1 MHPVHELKALDAR
14 AALKSFPEFPSNR
27 IHSPTA
33 SATPAFTLGPT
44 YSAADLIS
52 NSKTPSIKDA
62 EDNAFTPITTPYENS
77 FASRLYGFVGTT
89 GIFTTSS
96 YGQRNLLYCDWDNK
110 PPWVV
115 LLEDIHA
122 HYRVKGYL
130 QPNCGFA
137 SSIHARIRETIDS
150 TSYIAA
156 SIHYVGLQRWH
167 LNQVYDLLETVF
179 WPGIDGM
186 RDFFEVNGVY
196 SHRLK

>member
-1 MHPVHELKALDAR
+1 MHAVHELEALDAR
-14 AALKSFPEFPSNR
+14 AALKSFPESHSKR
-27 IHSPTA
+27 IHSTTG
-33 SATPAFTLGPT
+33 SATPASTLGPT

-62 EDNAFTPITTPYENS
+62 EDSAFTPVTTPYENS
-77 FASRLYGFVGTT
+77 FASRLYGFAGTT
-89 GIFTTSS
+89 GIFATSS
-96 YGQRNLLYCDWDNK
+96 YGQRNLLFCDWDNK

-122 HYRVKGYL
+122 H
-130 QPNCGFA
+130 
-137 SSIHARIRETIDS
+137 ARIRGTIDS

-156 SIHYVGLQRWH
+156 SIDYVGLQRWH
-167 LNQVYDLLETVF
+167 LNQVHDLLETVF